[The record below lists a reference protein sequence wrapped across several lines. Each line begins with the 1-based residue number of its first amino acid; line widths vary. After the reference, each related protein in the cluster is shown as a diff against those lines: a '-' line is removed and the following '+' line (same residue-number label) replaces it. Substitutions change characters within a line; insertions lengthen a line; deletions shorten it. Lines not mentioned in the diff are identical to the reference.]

1 MKKSYILAALCATVT
16 CAATVASAEVKSSVF
31 DDVKVWYKG
40 SAGNAVGTK
49 DSGGVSSGSYYCNKI
64 KSLPHLADPSS
75 SMHGGYYFWWG
86 WRMQYKNQKVD
97 CPYAGVTLDST
108 PCMVVP
114 EYEGTGTTK
123 GTTTV
128 VINGEETTQP
138 YWTARRFGNYW
149 FDNWMSDW
157 QSGSVCSNW
166 TCVLRFRSDI
176 VNHASGNPNKIIDI
190 GSAWNDSPGKATGV
204 SLLLNVPTN
213 IVDYACPRTFVT
225 TTQKNYTDIKIMN
238 GRWVDCAIAVNGQ
251 TLTLWFCW
259 NDGTDESPTNKLAK
273 ISETYPTTKGLPTI
287 SAGCRVNLASAK
299 DAYSGSFT
307 NGVYSSDLGN
317 KAFEG
322 AFHQIAFWDRTLSD
336 DEIREAMAGG
346 TGRPNLIQIGIE
358 GNGINEFAASGNVAS
373 VANSGAWENLNP
385 SLTSGNPTAT
395 ISFTCPALWAGMPQW
410 LRVCGASGSS
420 GKVSA
425 SINGISVGECN
436 VPANRVGHIFVP
448 ANVIT
453 SGANTL
459 VLTCANGSPVLD
471 AVTLG
476 GSWKFG
482 ENVSSFNNAAV
493 DSSLAGKVG
502 PDCWVFNPACGNDK
516 FHARGTTWSI
526 NGDKFSFPFF
536 VPADLIGKFHGELM
550 FKSSN
555 AAESGGLFSS
565 QMNDTLVRDTS
576 SYAKNTEYSSIVPEN
591 AFVAGWNEAA
601 WNREAYWI
609 NFDTFQ
615 FTLVDAPKPTI
626 IVLE

>member
-1 MKKSYILAALCATVT
+1 MKKSYILAALCATAT

-40 SAGNAVGTK
+40 SAGNAIGTE
-49 DSGGVSSGSYYCNKI
+49 DSGNYQVCNVRN
-64 KSLPHLADPSS
+64 LPQLADASS
-75 SMHGGYYFWWG
+75 SMHGGAYHWWG
-86 WRMQYKNQKVD
+86 WRMSYENQPVV
-97 CPYAGVTLDST
+97 CPYANVTLDST
-108 PCMVVP
+108 PCMVVKSP
-114 EYEGTGTTK
+114 VTTN
-123 GTTTV
+123 GMETV
-128 VINGEETTQP
+128 TINGVEQEQP
-138 YWTARRFGNYW
+138 KITYRTGDLHFT
-149 FDNWMSDW
+149 NWMADRDSACANYT
-157 QSGSVCSNW
+157 V
-166 TCVLRFRSDI
+166 VLRFRNEAINPLPGTQNRVLALGAVWTSSAGYAAGFDFRMTPME
-176 VNHASGNPNKIIDI
+176 ALGNY
-190 GSAWNDSPGKATGV
+190 S
-204 SLLLNVPTN
+204 
-213 IVDYACPRTFVT
+213 CPRFVVGNN
-225 TTQKNYTDIKIMN
+225 QDLEPANIRIRDGN
-238 GRWVDCAIAVNGQ
+238 WVDCAIAVSGQ
-251 TLTLWFCW
+251 TLTATLCW
-259 NDGTDESPTNKLAK
+259 EDDGTNAIARVSY
-273 ISETYPTTKGLPTI
+273 TYPI
-287 SAGCRVNLASAK
+287 SGPQPAIAANCTARIGGNNASSCVFING
-299 DAYSGSFT
+299 YGVVSGYNWTYGFR
-307 NGVYSSDLGN
+307 
-317 KAFEG
+317 G

-336 DEIREAMAGG
+336 NEIREAMAGG
-346 TGRPNLIQIGIE
+346 AGRPNLVQVGIE
-358 GNGINEFAASGNVAS
+358 GNGINEFAASGNVSS

-425 SINGISVGECN
+425 SINGTSVGECN

-448 ANVIT
+448 ANVIA

-459 VLTCANGSPVLD
+459 VLTRASGSPVLD